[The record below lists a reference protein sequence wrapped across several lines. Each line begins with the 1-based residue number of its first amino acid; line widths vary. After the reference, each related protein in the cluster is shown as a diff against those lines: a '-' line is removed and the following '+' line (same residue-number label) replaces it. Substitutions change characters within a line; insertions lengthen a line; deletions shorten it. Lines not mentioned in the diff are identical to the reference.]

1 LTPFPAARI
10 IMSAAKRPPARGGPA
25 GEGERAMSRHT
36 RWIACLAAALLF
48 LPALPSFGQA
58 PPFRN
63 VSGVAAGGLFPT
75 GPFND
80 HVSQEGLGVGGFY
93 ARRLGSS
100 PLLVG
105 ADLSVADYGHTSW
118 VAYLLGVPEVDV
130 DTKNSI
136 VQGLVLLRIQ
146 PRTGRVTTF
155 VEGLAGISYL
165 YTATAVGTLDDG
177 STDWETNHDDWTWTA
192 GAGAGLSILLG
203 KSWAADSGKRPG
215 RTFFELKVRYLA
227 GGQADYL
234 KKGSLVFDGNGYVPT
249 PERSATSVITV
260 QVGISRVF

>member
-1 LTPFPAARI
+1 MTRLGRWAAGKI
-10 IMSAAKRPPARGGPA
+10 ILMA
-25 GEGERAMSRHT
+25 G
-36 RWIACLAAALLF
+36 LLF
-48 LPALPSFGQA
+48 FPALPSSGQA

-63 VSGVAAGGLFPT
+63 ISGLTAGGLFPT

-80 HVSQEGLGVGGFY
+80 HVSQEGVGLGGFY

-105 ADLSVADYGHTSW
+105 ADLSFADYGHTSW
-118 VAYLLGVPEVDV
+118 VAYLLGVPEIGV

-136 VQGLVLLRIQ
+136 IQGLALLRIQ
-146 PRTGRVTTF
+146 PRTGRVKTF

-177 STDWETNHDDWTWTA
+177 STDWETNHHDWTWTA

-203 KSWAADSGKRPG
+203 KSWAADPG
-215 RTFFELKVRYLA
+215 ESPRRTFFELKVRYLA

-234 KKGSLVFDGNGYVPT
+234 KKGSLVFDGSDYVLT
-249 PERSATSVITV
+249 PDRSATSVITV
-260 QVGISRVF
+260 QAGFSVVF

>member
-1 LTPFPAARI
+1 
-10 IMSAAKRPPARGGPA
+10 MNARGTNRHGPRDRGVRAVGKIILLA
-25 GEGERAMSRHT
+25 G
-36 RWIACLAAALLF
+36 LLF
-48 LPALPSFGQA
+48 FPALPSFGQA

-63 VSGVAAGGLFPT
+63 ISGLAAGGLFPT

-80 HVSQEGLGVGGFY
+80 HVSQEGIGVGGFY

-105 ADLSVADYGHTSW
+105 ADLSFADYGHTSW
-118 VAYLLGVPEVDV
+118 VAYLLGMPELDV

-136 VQGLVLLRIQ
+136 VQGLALLRIQ
-146 PRTGRVTTF
+146 PRTGRVATF

-165 YTATAVGTLDDG
+165 YTATAVGTLEDG
-177 STDWETNHDDWTWTA
+177 STDWETNHSDWTWTA

-203 KSWAADSGKRPG
+203 KSWADDSGERLR
-215 RTFFELKVRYLA
+215 RTVLELKVRYLA

-234 KKGSLVFDGNGYVPT
+234 KKGSYLT
-249 PERSATSVITV
+249 PERSATSVITL
-260 QVGISRVF
+260 QVGISQVF

>member
-1 LTPFPAARI
+1 MKTREMKIILLAGLLFFPAL
-10 IMSAAKRPPARGGPA
+10 S
-25 GEGERAMSRHT
+25 
-36 RWIACLAAALLF
+36 
-48 LPALPSFGQA
+48 SFGQE

-63 VSGVAAGGLFPT
+63 IAGVTAGGLFPT

-80 HVSQEGLGVGGFY
+80 HVSQEGVGLGGFY

-105 ADLSVADYGHTSW
+105 ADLSYADYGHTSW
-118 VAYLLGVPEVDV
+118 IAYLLGMPELDV

-136 VQGLVLLRIQ
+136 IQGLVLLRIQ

-155 VEGLAGISYL
+155 VEGLAGFSNL

-177 STDWETNHDDWTWTA
+177 STDWETNSDDWTWTA
-192 GAGAGLSILLG
+192 GAGAGLSILIG
-203 KSWAADSGKRPG
+203 KLPSAAPG
-215 RTFFELKVRYLA
+215 ERLSLTFVELKVRYLA

-234 KKGSLVFDGNGYVPT
+234 KKGSYLT

-260 QVGISRVF
+260 QVGISQVF